1 MSYRGLLAATR
12 ALPWTVTSKF
22 DVGITVWAGA
32 DISTLLRSE
41 RSHTQQIGDGPTFRS
56 MAHAVIHAHEAILAG
71 YTTYRD
77 LGSESLGNATT
88 HIRDGINA
96 GWMRGPRLFVSA
108 TSPADI
114 AQTHPM
120 AAVRHCL
127 DERADVIR
135 FHADSHGGPYR
146 TLRFLPRPRFPV
158 HPRRAPPLV
167 YNPQEMEFIVEVAS
181 GSGLNV
187 VAYALD
193 VSAALDA
200 VNSGVTTIENVCM
213 DTFER
218 FGELVE
224 RMKSEGTVWIPGIA
238 HAEAMKNEAPEIF
251 D

>member
-22 DVGITVWAGA
+22 GVGIIVWVGA
-32 DISTLLRSE
+32 DISTLPRSE
-41 RSHTQQIGDGPTFRS
+41 RSHTQQIGDGPTFKA
-56 MAHAVIHAHEAILAG
+56 MAQAVTHAHEALLAG
-71 YTTYRD
+71 YTTFRD

-88 HIRDGINA
+88 HLRDCINS
-96 GWMRGPRLFVSA
+96 GLMRGPRLFVSA
-108 TSPADI
+108 ANPADN

-120 AAVRHCL
+120 SAVRHCL

-167 YNPQEMEFIVEVAS
+167 YNPQEMVWIVDVAS
-181 GSGLNV
+181 GADLHV

-193 VSAALDA
+193 ASAALDA
-200 VNSGVTTIENVCM
+200 VNSGVTTIKNVCM

-224 RMKSEGTVWIPGIA
+224 MMKSKGTVWIPGIA
-238 HAEAMKNEAPEIF
+238 HAEAMKEEAPEIF